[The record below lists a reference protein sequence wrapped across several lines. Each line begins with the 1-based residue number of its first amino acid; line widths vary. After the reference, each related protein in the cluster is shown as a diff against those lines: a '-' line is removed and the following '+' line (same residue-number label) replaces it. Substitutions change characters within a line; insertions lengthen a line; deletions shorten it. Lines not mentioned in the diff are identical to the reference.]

1 MRLQQNTETHFDDS
15 NLQHAVRKC
24 WAGECCPAKLR
35 KRVEVMLQDAEDQ
48 QKAGPIVR
56 WGRWVLYPLASAAV
70 IGLVVGLKMYN
81 PPATPTVNATAVVIP
96 AALQTELVATHDR
109 CSQKP
114 NHQTLGD
121 GDDATLARA
130 MTAQLHRPVLV
141 ARPSE
146 SGWDFRGAAVCKVGS
161 TRSGHLV
168 FTSGSDALSVFS
180 LPKDAMPGVADGTEF
195 EAVSDGHPIVGF
207 VRDNAVF
214 CLVGSGP
221 DANVSA
227 PRLEALRFKLEPRIT
242 EMAAAANAEP
252 PVVAVELIRPIDR

>member
-1 MRLQQNTETHFDDS
+1 MRLQQNTETDFDDS
-15 NLQHAVRKC
+15 HLQKAVRKC
-24 WAGECCPAKLR
+24 WAAECCPTRLR
-35 KRVEVMLQDAEDQ
+35 QRVEAMLRDAEDDRPG
-48 QKAGPIVR
+48 GPIAR
-56 WGRWVLYPLASAAV
+56 WGRWILYPLAAAAV

-81 PPATPTVNATAVVIP
+81 PAVAPPVNATAVVIP

-114 NHQTLGD
+114 SHQGLGD
-121 GDDATLARA
+121 GDDTTLARA

-161 TRSGHLV
+161 TESGHLV

-180 LPKDAMPGVADGTEF
+180 LPKDCMPNAADGTEF
-195 EAVSDGHPIVGF
+195 EAVSNGHPIVGF

-227 PRLEALRFKLEPRIT
+227 PRLEALRSKLEPRIT
-242 EMAAAANAEP
+242 EMAAAANADA